1 MTKDRQLK
9 SLSFCTQ
16 ILKSNDIENLRKS
29 FIETLSHDLKTPI
42 IAQIR
47 AMELMLDGSFG
58 KFSNEQSEMLQMTL
72 ESCQYMY
79 EIVSTLISTYKFDN
93 EEFELNYS
101 YFDIVNTIEE
111 NLKNIEKH
119 LKKNNI
125 KVVVIPELDS
135 PVTAG
140 DKIRMQKVIQTLL
153 FNSINSAFK
162 NSIIKIFITEN
173 NGLLKVIFENHS
185 GYLPPEKIEKMFR
198 LYTTH
203 NEKYDKIGT
212 GIGLYLVKKIIE
224 KHNGHI
230 IAHSDIRQK
239 NILGFEI
246 PINKPDMILY
256 KNCI

>member
-173 NGLLKVIFENHS
+173 NGLLKKS
-185 GYLPPEKIEKMFR
+185 PP
-198 LYTTH
+198 
-203 NEKYDKIGT
+203 GT
-212 GIGLYLVKKIIE
+212 
-224 KHNGHI
+224 
-230 IAHSDIRQK
+230 
-239 NILGFEI
+239 FF
-246 PINKPDMILY
+246 
-256 KNCI
+256 